1 MAAIRSCGCVREGQ
15 RTCASPRDQRT
26 ASRVVTLSTGIA
38 LQIESAAMEP
48 QLSLRRLE
56 IFCLV
61 VELGGVTR
69 AAERLLIA
77 QPAVSSQIK
86 SLENWFGA
94 ELFRRGG
101 GRLTPTEAGERAY
114 RWAKETL
121 AQSTSVHRDVQE
133 LAAGGG
139 GRAVIWGSMAVG
151 TYLLPDVLT
160 EVASRRPGAEITLN
174 AAQPESA
181 IRAVELGEADFAV
194 VTSHHDRLPSTVRA
208 TFLSE
213 RPISLMASREGRP
226 DASEISIGELYRLPL
241 VHVPTTV
248 AFHRSIEAHLRGQG
262 LADLEPVIRL
272 GHAESMKRAVLER
285 GWVAFM
291 PDYCVSGELASGSLR
306 RVTVRGLQ
314 LTERISLVQRRD
326 HYLSPLQEVV
336 RDAVVRGVADDQEP
350 SDLG

>member
-1 MAAIRSCGCVREGQ
+1 M
-15 RTCASPRDQRT
+15 
-26 ASRVVTLSTGIA
+26 
-38 LQIESAAMEP
+38 ES

-86 SLENWFGA
+86 SLEGWFGA
-94 ELFRRGG
+94 ELFRRGA

-151 TYLLPDVLT
+151 TYLLPDILT
-160 EVASRRPGAEITLN
+160 SVASERPGADITLN

-194 VTSHHDRLPSTVRA
+194 VTSHDDRLPSTVRA
-208 TFLSE
+208 TPLGE
-213 RPISLMASREGRP
+213 RPISLMASRDGKPE
-226 DASEISIGELYRLPL
+226 AQTITLGELYRLPL
-241 VHVPTTV
+241 VHVPTNI
-248 AFHRSIEAHLRGQG
+248 AFHRSIEAHLRTQG
-262 LADLEPVIRL
+262 LADLEPIIRL
-272 GHAESMKRAVLER
+272 GHAESMKRAVIDR

-291 PDYCVSGELASGSLR
+291 PDYCARAELASGELR
-306 RVTVRGLQ
+306 RIAVQNLH

-326 HYLSPLQEVV
+326 HYLSPLQEAVM
-336 RDAVVRGVADDQEP
+336 DAVIRDVTADAEP
-350 SDLG
+350 A

>member
-1 MAAIRSCGCVREGQ
+1 LGLTQVA
-15 RTCASPRDQRT
+15 T
-26 ASRVVTLSTGIA
+26 AA

-86 SLENWFGA
+86 SLEIWFGA
-94 ELFRRGG
+94 ELFRRGS
-101 GRLTPTEAGERAY
+101 GRLSPTEAGDRAY

-139 GRAVIWGSMAVG
+139 GRAVIGGSMAVG
-151 TYLLPDVLT
+151 TYLLPDVLAT
-160 EVASRRPGAEITLN
+160 VAAERPGADITLN

-194 VTSHHDRLPSTVRA
+194 VTSHDDRLPSTVKA

-213 RPISLMASREGRP
+213 RDISLMASRDGKPE
-226 DASEISIGELYRLPL
+226 SQEISIGELYRLPL
-241 VHVPTTV
+241 VHVPPNV
-248 AFHRSIEAHLRGQG
+248 AIHRSIEAHLRSQG

-272 GHAESMKRAVLER
+272 GHAESMKRTVMDR

-291 PDYCVSGELASGSLR
+291 PDYCATAELATGALR
-306 RVTVRGLQ
+306 RVGVRGLH

-326 HYLSPLQEVV
+326 HYLSPLQQVV
-336 RDAVVRGVADDQEP
+336 RDAVVRAV
-350 SDLG
+350 SDHFEGAPPA